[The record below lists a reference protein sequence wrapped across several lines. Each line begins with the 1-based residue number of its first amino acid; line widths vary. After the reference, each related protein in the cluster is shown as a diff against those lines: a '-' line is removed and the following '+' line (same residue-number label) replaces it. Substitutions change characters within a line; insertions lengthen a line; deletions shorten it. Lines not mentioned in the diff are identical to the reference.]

1 MANGKVDTV
10 GFKKENYP
18 DVLEVANE
26 LAKLE
31 QRKPH
36 DSIRILILEAGKTKI
51 EKLKSLH
58 GENQSVSDSASVG

>member
-1 MANGKVDTV
+1 MANSKVDTV

-31 QRKPH
+31 QRRPH
-36 DSIRILILEAGKTKI
+36 DSIRILILEAGKAKI
-51 EKLKSLH
+51 EKLKAL
-58 GENQSVSDSASVG
+58 SVNISASVG